1 MVGWRL
7 WERTYQNQ
15 RAGTLSASPSPGPLA
30 HSIAQFGLG
39 SQRCG
44 GQLGTQSGQ
53 HRPEIPGHHWALAAI
68 LQLGSVRLGGS
79 WTGGGEGPAS
89 SVCSGVALARG
100 HFAPAT
106 LSFHL
111 QSSDQLL
118 PHPRAFALAP
128 SLQVSTPLP
137 LSLIPVAASCPLT
150 SLAKPLPLIYTCC
163 PHQCRLQGP
172 VSPFEMIS
180 QGCAM
185 VLRPLEC
192 AECGCVSHLLP
203 VDAPA
208 PGHPK
213 SDSDHHPKVT
223 SCWPGGQGPSFLSPP
238 HLREEISGLREIT
251 ASFVRGIIIVQLLSH
266 V

>member
-15 RAGTLSASPSPGPLA
+15 RAGTLSASPSPRPLA

-79 WTGGGEGPAS
+79 WTGGGEGPVS
-89 SVCSGVALARG
+89 PVCSG

-111 QSSDQLL
+111 QSPDQLL
-118 PHPRAFALAP
+118 PHPQGLC
-128 SLQVSTPLP
+128 
-137 LSLIPVAASCPLT
+137 SCP
-150 SLAKPLPLIYTCC
+150 
-163 PHQCRLQGP
+163 
-172 VSPFEMIS
+172 
-180 QGCAM
+180 
-185 VLRPLEC
+185 
-192 AECGCVSHLLP
+192 
-203 VDAPA
+203 
-208 PGHPK
+208 
-213 SDSDHHPKVT
+213 
-223 SCWPGGQGPSFLSPP
+223 SPP
-238 HLREEISGLREIT
+238 SVHTTPTFTHSSCGFMSPDLPG
-251 ASFVRGIIIVQLLSH
+251 
-266 V
+266 